1 MKKIIAILLV
11 FALQIP
17 IFSKWGTIAV
27 FQINQSEII
36 ENFCVNKDRPELN
49 CDGHCYLAKQLK
61 SLEEKEKKANS
72 ERISHN
78 PTLDLIDQINFYS
91 FQFQYL
97 ELPNNIDFIYENQYK
112 FQKNHL
118 IKAPPELV

>member
-1 MKKIIAILLV
+1 MKKIVAILLV

-17 IFSKWGTIAV
+17 IFSKWGTIAI

-91 FQFQYL
+91 FQFQNL
-97 ELPNNIDFIYENQYK
+97 ELPNTIDFIYDNQYQ
-112 FQKNHL
+112 FQSIYL
-118 IKAPPELV
+118 IKAPPELI

>member
-1 MKKIIAILLV
+1 MKKIVAILLV

-17 IFSKWGTIAV
+17 IFSKWGTIAI
-27 FQINQSEII
+27 FQFNQTEII
-36 ENFCVNKDRPELN
+36 ENFCLNKDRPELN

-78 PTLDLIDQINFYS
+78 PSLDLIDQINFFS
-91 FQFQYL
+91 FQFPIL
-97 ELPNNIDFIYENQYK
+97 KLPKKINFLYENQYQFK
-112 FQKNHL
+112 QINL